1 MGFISRLKKVTG
13 KAAEEQEA
21 RIKARDA
28 AALGDA
34 DAILDSELS
43 ENPALRKARE
53 KVRAL
58 QAQAAENGGSPGDSK
73 DEA

>member
-1 MGFISRLKKVTG
+1 MGFISRLRKVTG

-28 AALGDA
+28 AGLKDVEALLDA
-34 DAILDSELS
+34 ELDESPE
-43 ENPALRKARE
+43 LRKAKA

-58 QAQAAENGGSPGDSK
+58 QAQGNGGDDGSQ
-73 DEA
+73 A

>member
-21 RIKARDA
+21 RIRARDA
-28 AALGDA
+28 ATLAEA
-34 DAILDSELS
+34 DAILDSELAES
-43 ENPALRKARE
+43 PELRKAKA

-58 QAQAAENGGSPGDSK
+58 QQAQGQGGDDGD
-73 DEA
+73 AP